1 MTINSPRIAGK
12 PAIERRR
19 LPGIQP
25 MTVYPVAPNTQYREL
40 DSQGFMVS
48 KTVPDPEAEGQVY
61 LHYFSD
67 STNLNRRMQM
77 YVAVDINGTPTW
89 KLVSNTTQLNKW
101 TGKPYD
107 PIFDG

>member
-1 MTINSPRIAGK
+1 MAINSARIAGK

-25 MTVYPVAPNTQYREL
+25 VPVYPAAPNTQYFEIN
-40 DSQGFMVS
+40 DQGFAII
-48 KTVPDPEAEGQVY
+48 KTVPDPEREGQIY

-67 STNLNRRMQM
+67 STSLNRRMQM
-77 YVAVDINGTPTW
+77 YVAVDIGGTPTW
-89 KLVSNTTQLNKW
+89 KVVSNPTQLNKW